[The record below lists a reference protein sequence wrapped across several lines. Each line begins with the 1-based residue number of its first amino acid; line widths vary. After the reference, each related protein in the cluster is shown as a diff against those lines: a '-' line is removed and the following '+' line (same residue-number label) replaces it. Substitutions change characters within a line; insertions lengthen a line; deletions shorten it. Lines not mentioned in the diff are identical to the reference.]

1 MILFKQNQNLNY
13 KVNKKYMLHEF
24 SFKKIKKSNNRNI
37 YIYRIFERDQNRN
50 YKKKRKKIETYQF
63 NQLNMIANKI
73 MKKKIFRKI

>member
-1 MILFKQNQNLNY
+1 
-13 KVNKKYMLHEF
+13 MLHEF

>member
-1 MILFKQNQNLNY
+1 MNFRLKKLR
-13 KVNKKYMLHEF
+13 KVIIEIY
-24 SFKKIKKSNNRNI
+24 I
-37 YIYRIFERDQNRN
+37 YIYRIFERDQNIN

>member
-1 MILFKQNQNLNY
+1 
-13 KVNKKYMLHEF
+13 MLHEF
-24 SFKKIKKSNNRNI
+24 SFKKIKKSNNRNIYI

>member
-1 MILFKQNQNLNY
+1 MNFRLKKLR
-13 KVNKKYMLHEF
+13 KVIIEIY
-24 SFKKIKKSNNRNI
+24 I